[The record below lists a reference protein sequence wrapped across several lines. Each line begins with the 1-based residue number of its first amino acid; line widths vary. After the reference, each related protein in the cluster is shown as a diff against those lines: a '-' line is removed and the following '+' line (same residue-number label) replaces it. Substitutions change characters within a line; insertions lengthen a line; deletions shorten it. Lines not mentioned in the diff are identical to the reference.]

1 MIRLIIIR
9 HAKTAWN
16 KAGRIQGR
24 SDIPLLPESVV
35 AAREEGRRL
44 AGERIDAAYAS
55 PLSRAMETAKAI
67 VEGRGIEVHADA
79 RLLERDFGK
88 YDGRTYDELGLAD
101 HTKLFFAL
109 TEDVGAE
116 PSADVFARVRSFVD
130 DLRRTCDGKTVLVV
144 SHGVCISFL
153 VYALTHDE
161 WKESEYSMN
170 YVPNLTACVY
180 ELEAGV

>member
-67 VEGRGIEVHADA
+67 VEGRGIEVQADA

-88 YDGRTYDELGLAD
+88 YDGRT
-101 HTKLFFAL
+101 T
-109 TEDVGAE
+109 
-116 PSADVFARVRSFVD
+116 
-130 DLRRTCDGKTVLVV
+130 
-144 SHGVCISFL
+144 
-153 VYALTHDE
+153 
-161 WKESEYSMN
+161 
-170 YVPNLTACVY
+170 PNCSSR
-180 ELEAGV
+180 